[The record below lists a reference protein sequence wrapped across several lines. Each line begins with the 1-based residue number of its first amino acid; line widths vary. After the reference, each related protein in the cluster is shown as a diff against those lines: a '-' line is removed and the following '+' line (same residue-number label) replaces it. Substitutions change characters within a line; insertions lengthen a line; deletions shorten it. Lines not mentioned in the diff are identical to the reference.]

1 MTTLRRLWLALVASL
16 ALHLLVATGTGRFLP
31 SFEEPI
37 EDSAQSFLTAR
48 LIAAGSDF
56 KATPVAPA
64 APPVLPRSRQP
75 KPAPK
80 PKPAP
85 TPAEPMP
92 EATLPSPPPPDSAP
106 APEPAAPPV
115 EPPAAA
121 PQAPMP
127 EAAPASAKAWGDV
140 AFPRRVRLR
149 YRATMGDNGFIV
161 GETTQELRH
170 DGTNYVL
177 TRVAATTG
185 LAGIFRP
192 TKVVETSEGE
202 ITVNGFRPR
211 EFRIDR
217 GGGRIESARFDWQA
231 ARVTLS
237 NERAFELPLGAQD
250 LLSVFSQVSLR
261 ETRGVA
267 WVSLP
272 VVTGK
277 RLERYDFEV
286 LGEEKITT
294 PRGERLTVHLRNARA
309 DSKEATELWLSPED
323 ANLPVKVRYVDR
335 RGEMFEQ
342 VAEAIEFGGTTEGR
356 RDAH

>member
-1 MTTLRRLWLALVASL
+1 MTTSRRLWLALAASL
-16 ALHLLVATGTGRFLP
+16 ALHLLVVSGPGWFLP
-31 SFEEPI
+31 SSEEPI
-37 EDSAQSFLTAR
+37 EDSGQSFLTAR
-48 LIAAGSDF
+48 LIPAGSDF
-56 KATPVAPA
+56 KAVPAA
-64 APPVLPRSRQP
+64 APPVLPRPKQP

-80 PKPAP
+80 S
-85 TPAEPMP
+85 AEPMP
-92 EATLPSPPPPDSAP
+92 EATLPSPPPPEPAP
-106 APEPAAPPV
+106 APEPAKETPAPPA
-115 EPPAAA
+115 EPPVAA
-121 PQAPMP
+121 PQAPVK
-127 EAAPASAKAWGDV
+127 EAAPAPAKAWGDV

-149 YRATMGDNGFIV
+149 YQATMGDNGFIL

-192 TKVVETSEGE
+192 TKIVETSEGE

-217 GGGRIESARFDWQA
+217 GGGKIESAQFDWQVG
-231 ARVTLS
+231 RVTLS
-237 NERAFELPLGAQD
+237 NERAFDLPPGAQD
-250 LLSVFSQVSLR
+250 LLSVFSQVSLM

-323 ANLPVKVRYVDR
+323 ANLPVKVRYVDK
-335 RGEMFEQ
+335 RGESFEQ
-342 VAEAIEFGGTTEGR
+342 VAVAIEFGGMTEGK

>member
-1 MTTLRRLWLALVASL
+1 
-16 ALHLLVATGTGRFLP
+16 
-31 SFEEPI
+31 
-37 EDSAQSFLTAR
+37 
-48 LIAAGSDF
+48 
-56 KATPVAPA
+56 
-64 APPVLPRSRQP
+64 
-75 KPAPK
+75 
-80 PKPAP
+80 
-85 TPAEPMP
+85 
-92 EATLPSPPPPDSAP
+92 
-106 APEPAAPPV
+106 
-115 EPPAAA
+115 
-121 PQAPMP
+121 
-127 EAAPASAKAWGDV
+127 
-140 AFPRRVRLR
+140 
-149 YRATMGDNGFIV
+149 MGDNGFIL

-192 TKVVETSEGE
+192 TKIVETSEGE

-217 GGGRIESARFDWQA
+217 GGGKIESAQFDWQA

-237 NERAFELPLGAQD
+237 NERAFDLPLGAQD
-250 LLSVFSQVSLR
+250 LLSVFSQVSLM

-323 ANLPVKVRYVDR
+323 ANLPVKVRYVDK
-335 RGEMFEQ
+335 RGESFEQ
-342 VAEAIEFGGTTEGR
+342 VAVAIEFGGTIEGK